1 VEGEDFW
8 KKPRMERWLFMFWVL
23 AEERFR
29 PAAGAAEEGGVAVG
43 GEDDAA
49 GGIVDGWDCQSER
62 ECI

>member
-8 KKPRMERWLFMFWVL
+8 KKPRMERWLFMFCVL

-29 PAAGAAEEGGVAVG
+29 PAAGAAEGGVVVG

-49 GGIVDGWDCQSER
+49 GGIVDG
-62 ECI
+62 

>member
-1 VEGEDFW
+1 
-8 KKPRMERWLFMFWVL
+8 MFWVL

-29 PAAGAAEEGGVAVG
+29 PAAGAAEEGGVAVE